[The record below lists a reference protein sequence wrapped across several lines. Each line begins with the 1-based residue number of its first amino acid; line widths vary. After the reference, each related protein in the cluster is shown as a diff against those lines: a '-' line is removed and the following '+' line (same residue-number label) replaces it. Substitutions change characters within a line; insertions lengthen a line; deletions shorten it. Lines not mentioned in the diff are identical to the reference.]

1 MIEAQGLTKWYGT
14 VPAIQDVSFEIA
26 KGEVVGFLGPNGAG
40 KSTTIRILTCFMPPT
55 AGSAKVDGLDCLEN
69 SLEVRRRIGYLPE
82 NVPLYNEMT
91 VRRFLT
97 FVAQV
102 KGVPWKEMG
111 REVDRVTAVCGLE
124 SVRNRIIGN
133 LSKGYRQRVGLAQA
147 LVNNPPV
154 LILDEPTIGLDPTQI
169 IEIRK
174 LIQELREDHTV
185 LLSSHIL
192 PEVAQICQRVLI
204 INKGR
209 IVATDAPGVLTA
221 QLQKSAKICLTV
233 SGDGTG
239 LTDSLRSLQGVLNV
253 IKEADNPLRLLV
265 ETDRSTDLRPELAR
279 TAVRHGVDLLELKAV
294 DLSLEDIFMHL
305 VTEEPSAELTGTEG
319 EHVRSTADTEG
330 TAA

>member
-82 NVPLYNEMT
+82 NAPLYNEMT
-91 VRRFLT
+91 VRRFLS

-102 KGVPWKEMG
+102 KDVPWKEMG
-111 REVDRVTAVCGLE
+111 REVDRVIEVCGLGG
-124 SVRNRIIGN
+124 VRHRIIGN
-133 LSKGYRQRVGLAQA
+133 LSKGYRQRVALAQA
-147 LVNNPPV
+147 LVGNPPV

-169 IEIRK
+169 VEIRK
-174 LIQELREDHTV
+174 LIGELRQDHTV

-209 IVATDAPGVLTA
+209 IVATDAPHTLTA
-221 QLQKSAKICLTV
+221 QLQQSAKIQV
-233 SGDGTG
+233 SFSGDGSG
-239 LTDSLRSLQGVLNV
+239 LAESVRHLDGVLNV
-253 IKEADNPLRLLV
+253 LVESGEPCRLIV
-265 ETDRSTDLRPELAR
+265 ETDRHVDLRPALAR
-279 TAVRHGVDLLELKAV
+279 AVVQHGADLLELKTV

-305 VTEEPSAELTGTEG
+305 VTEEPNHQEG
-319 EHVRSTADTEG
+319 MKS
-330 TAA
+330 

>member
-91 VRRFLT
+91 VRRFLS

-102 KGVPWKEMG
+102 KGVPWKNMTK
-111 REVDRVTAVCGLE
+111 EVERVMAVCGLE
-124 SVRNRIIGN
+124 GVHNRIIGN

-147 LVNNPPV
+147 LVGNPPV

-169 IEIRK
+169 VEIRK
-174 LIQELREDHTV
+174 LIQDLRQDHTV

-209 IVATDAPGVLTA
+209 IVATDAPQALTS
-221 QLQKSAKICLTV
+221 QLQKSAKVHLTV
-233 SGDGTG
+233 CGDGIG
-239 LTDSLRSLQGVLNV
+239 LAESLRRLDGVLNV
-253 IKEADNPLRLLV
+253 VVEGGETSRLIV
-265 ETDRSTDLRPELAR
+265 ETDRHADLRPALAR
-279 TAVRHGVDLLELKAV
+279 TVVQHGADLLELKTV

-305 VTEEPSAELTGTEG
+305 VTEEPSQEQSAVAETTRVSQHEEG
-319 EHVRSTADTEG
+319 MES
-330 TAA
+330 

>member
-91 VRRFLT
+91 VCRFLS

-102 KGVPWKEMG
+102 KGVPWKSMTK
-111 REVDRVTAVCGLE
+111 EVERVVAVCGLE
-124 SVRNRIIGN
+124 AVRNRIIGN

-147 LVNNPPV
+147 LVGNPPV

-169 IEIRK
+169 VEIRK
-174 LIQELREDHTV
+174 LIQDLGQDHTV

-209 IVATDAPGVLTA
+209 IVATDAPQALTS
-221 QLQKSAKICLTV
+221 QLQKSATVHLTV
-233 SGDGTG
+233 CGDGTG
-239 LTDSLRSLQGVLNV
+239 LAESLRRLDGVLNV
-253 IKEADNPLRLLV
+253 VVEGGEPSRLIV
-265 ETDRSTDLRPELAR
+265 ETDRHADLRPALAR
-279 TAVRHGVDLLELKAV
+279 TVVQHGADLLELKTV

-305 VTEEPSAELTGTEG
+305 VTEEPSQEQGVVAETTRVSQHE
-319 EHVRSTADTEG
+319 EAMES
-330 TAA
+330 